1 MPEGEVYQAVESPRG
16 EMGYYI
22 VSDGSAKP
30 YRVHMRSACLAN
42 MQALPKMCEGNL
54 MADVVAAIGSIDIV
68 LGEIDQ
74 VGMKFSE
81 QFETRFA
88 EMLTHY
94 PTKRSVLVPTLLYA
108 QDEVGF
114 LSDEVIAELATRLEL
129 TELEVRNVIS
139 YYSMLTTK
147 PRGKYNVQVCT
158 NIACLLR
165 GGEELLEHCEK
176 KLGIGH
182 KGTTPDGM
190 FSLEEVECIGACS
203 WAPAVQVNYDFHENL
218 THGKDGQGSGR
229 VQAERNAVE
238 NW

>member
-1 MPEGEVYQAVESPRG
+1 
-16 EMGYYI
+16 
-22 VSDGSAKP
+22 
-30 YRVHMRSACLAN
+30 MR
-42 MQALPKMCEGNL
+42 
-54 MADVVAAIGSIDIV
+54 
-68 LGEIDQ
+68 
-74 VGMKFSE
+74 FSE
-81 QFETRFA
+81 EFEARFA

-94 PTKRSVLVPTLLYA
+94 PTKRSALVPTLLYA
-108 QDEVGF
+108 QDEVGS
-114 LSDEVIAELATRLEL
+114 LSDEVIAELARRMDL

-158 NIACLLR
+158 NIACMLR

-182 KGTTPDGM
+182 KGTTKDGL

-218 THGKDGQGSGR
+218 TNVKMDQVLDEYKRKGTQ
-229 VQAERNAVE
+229 
-238 NW
+238 